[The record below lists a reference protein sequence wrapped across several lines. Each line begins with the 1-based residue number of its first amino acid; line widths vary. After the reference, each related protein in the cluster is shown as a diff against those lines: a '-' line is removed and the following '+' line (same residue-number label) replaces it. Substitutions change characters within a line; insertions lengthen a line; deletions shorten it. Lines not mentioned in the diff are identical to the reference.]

1 MARRSQ
7 LLAWLPLILVL
18 ACATAYGLFFV
29 VPYYVND
36 LDQLPL
42 KEVAS
47 GAHDP
52 KDLWP
57 YEAGGALG
65 AIWAYGALFMFMFGF
80 LIAFGATL
88 WAAIVLWSD
97 RRVLRVRE
105 RGALAMALL
114 CGVALLAGLGSPFG
128 SSLIAWFLD

>member
-1 MARRSQ
+1 MARRSRPA
-7 LLAWLPLILVL
+7 AWLPLILAL

-42 KEVAS
+42 EEVAS

-57 YEAGGALG
+57 YEAGGVLG
-65 AIWAYGALFMFMFGF
+65 AFWAYGALFMFMFGLF
-80 LIAFGATL
+80 IAFGATL
-88 WAAIVLWSD
+88 WAAIVLWRD

-105 RGALAMALL
+105 GCALAMALL
-114 CGVALLAGLGSPFG
+114 CGVALLAGLASPFG
-128 SSLIAWFLD
+128 TSLIAWFLD